1 MTDRILWAAVLCIVV
16 APAVLLCLLPRLA
29 PSASFGEAKREGAAA
44 SKSEAAG
51 EENGEKH
58 EYKWRFEKG
67 EKYLLKNTAEY
78 KVSRTMSGK
87 TETTERTSGIEC
99 NLDVQDIEQ
108 DGSAWVIYTY
118 KNISVKLK
126 GPGVDVKFDSTRDK
140 EVPLQA
146 ISLAMIL
153 GESFYF
159 KMTSQGKVERINGLD
174 MMAANM
180 KAKIPG
186 VPNRDKIADSVKRQ
200 FDEQTIRKELERI
213 FAIYPADGVG
223 IGDSWSS
230 SELSTEGTGM
240 VIEKTFRLKER
251 KDEVA
256 VIDVNVVIKPNPQP
270 QPVRIGGMTA
280 RWEASG
286 WGHGSIEVD
295 ESTGRIIRGQVTR
308 DWVEDAKVV
317 SAGAMRRPEGPVAS
331 SRTQVVT
338 TFEMSERKE

>member
-1 MTDRILWAAVLCIVV
+1 MQRVAIILAAVLCVVV
-16 APAVLLCLLPRLA
+16 APFTPRVLL
-29 PSASFGEAKREGAAA
+29 SQDSSGGED
-44 SKSEAAG
+44 
-51 EENGEKH
+51 NGEKH

-67 EKYLLKNTAEY
+67 QKYLLKNTAEY
-78 KVSRTMSGK
+78 KVTWTMSGK
-87 TETTERTSGIEC
+87 AETTEQTIGIEC
-99 NLDVQDIEQ
+99 NLDVQDVEQ
-108 DGSAWVIYTY
+108 DGSAWVSYTY
-118 KNISVKLK
+118 KKTSVKLK

-140 EVPLQA
+140 NVPTQA
-146 ISLAMIL
+146 LSLALIL

-174 MMAANM
+174 VMAANM

-186 VPNRDKIADSVKRQ
+186 VPNRDKIADSAKRQ
-200 FDEQTIRKELERI
+200 LDEQTIRKELEQI
-213 FAIYPADGVG
+213 FAIYPTGSVG

-230 SELSTEGTGM
+230 SELSTEGAGM
-240 VIEKTFRLKER
+240 VVEKTFRLKEH
-251 KDEVA
+251 KDGVA

-270 QPVRIGGMTA
+270 QPVQMGEMTV

-286 WGHGSIEVD
+286 RGQGSIEVD
-295 ESTGRIIRGQVTR
+295 ESTGRIIRGQVMR

-338 TFEMSERKE
+338 TFEMSERTD